1 MAGDDAIELHGEG
14 VHLFGRP
21 PLERPRALKEI
32 NRVHMPHPRTPQKC
46 NPLGIKRTPLLGR
59 AEVTRHDADRRGVM
73 GAALVEV
80 SGQQHAR
87 DLTVVVLVAGVIV

>member
-1 MAGDDAIELHGEG
+1 MMAQRQ
-14 VHLFGRP
+14 GRP
-21 PLERPRALKEI
+21 ESKRRICYRAVIGAAL
-32 NRVHMPHPRTPQKC
+32 VLPHK
-46 NPLGIKRTPLLGR
+46 LL
-59 AEVTRHDADRRGVM
+59 DRRGVM